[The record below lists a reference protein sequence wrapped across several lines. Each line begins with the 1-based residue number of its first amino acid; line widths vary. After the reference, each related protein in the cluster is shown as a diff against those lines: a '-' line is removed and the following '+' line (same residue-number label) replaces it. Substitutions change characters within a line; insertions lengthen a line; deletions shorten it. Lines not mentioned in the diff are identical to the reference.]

1 MSKVKH
7 GDTVKVHYVCSLED
21 GTVINN
27 TREKDPFQFTIG
39 QGQVI
44 PGFEEAVL
52 GMNENEEK
60 TTKVPTEKA
69 FGPYKEKDIV
79 VVERENFSEDI
90 KLEVGK
96 QLQITSKDG
105 KIIICNIVDVADTYV
120 ALDTNHPLSGKD
132 LIFDI
137 QLIEIA

>member
-7 GDTVKVHYVCSLED
+7 GDTVKVHYICSLEN

-27 TREKDPFQFTIG
+27 TKDSDPFQFTIG

-44 PGFEEAVL
+44 PGFEEAIL
-52 GMNENEEK
+52 GMSEDEKK
-60 TTKVPTEKA
+60 TTKVPMEKA

-79 VVERENFSEDI
+79 VVDREIFSEDI
-90 KLEVGK
+90 RLEVGK
-96 QLQITSKDG
+96 QLQLTNKDG
-105 KIIICNIVDVADTYV
+105 KTTISRVVDVTDTYV
-120 ALDTNHPLSGKD
+120 ALDTNHPLSGKN

-137 QLIEIA
+137 QLLEIA

>member
-1 MSKVKH
+1 MSKVKY

-27 TREKDPFQFTIG
+27 TKEHDPLQFTIG

-44 PGFEEAVL
+44 LGFEEAVL

-60 TTKVPTEKA
+60 TTKVPMEKA

-79 VVERENFSEDI
+79 VVERENFSKDI

-96 QLQITSKDG
+96 QLQVQTKDG

-120 ALDTNHPLSGKD
+120 ALDTNHPLSGKT

-137 QLIEIA
+137 QLLEIA

>member
-1 MSKVKH
+1 MSKAKN
-7 GDTVKVHYVCSLED
+7 GDMVKVHYVCSLED

-52 GMNENEEK
+52 GMNESEEK
-60 TTKVPTEKA
+60 TTKVPMEKA

-105 KIIICNIVDVADTYV
+105 KTIICHIVDVAETYV
-120 ALDTNHPLSGKD
+120 ALDTNHPLSGKN

-137 QLIEIA
+137 QLLEIT